1 MRTDGL
7 VEEWLRHDGRLQC
20 SSALNSGNVWRAGA
34 IPQSQRAV
42 LDRWYVLQV
51 LENSRVANRPVT
63 VIAVKPRDPFRH
75 AYELYLDLEAGL
87 LLQSLLINDSGT
99 L

>member
-1 MRTDGL
+1 
-7 VEEWLRHDGRLQC
+7 
-20 SSALNSGNVWRAGA
+20 
-34 IPQSQRAV
+34 
-42 LDRWYVLQV
+42 V